1 MLLSRLKTAVP
12 LIFLLFLVFYLPS
25 TPGRIVFTTL
35 AAAIFFLALSEMIR
49 LSDFIHPKPFGFAL
63 YLLGSALFILAA
75 LNPSSMIT
83 LCLQWSGEIFAG
95 ILFLLIVFCIS
106 FHFSPTRETLR
117 ESRAALAAA
126 FYICWPLCFLA
137 KIYFMPG
144 HGALLLAYLIVVT
157 KMADVG
163 AYFVGMSTAK
173 LPGGNHKLAKII
185 SPKKSWEG
193 LFGGIVFS
201 LGASL
206 IFFYF
211 AQAQLQ
217 FGDFGNLAKIVIHLK
232 WFDAILLGIAAPLIG
247 LLGDL
252 AESAIKRAVDAKD
265 SGQLPGLGGIL
276 DMLDSLIPMAPLFY
290 AWLILKNA
298 MAIAAS

>member
-1 MLLSRLKTAVP
+1 MLLSRLKTAIP
-12 LIFLLFLVFYLPS
+12 LILLLFLVFYLPG
-25 TPGRIVFTTL
+25 TPGKILFTTL
-35 AAAIFFLALSEMIR
+35 AAAIFFLALSEIIR
-49 LSDFIHPKPFGFAL
+49 LSDFIHPKAFGFVL
-63 YLLGSALFILAA
+63 YLLATALFILAA

-83 LCLQWSGEIFAG
+83 LFLQWSGEIFAG
-95 ILFLLIVFCIS
+95 IMFLLAVFCIS
-106 FHFSPTRETLR
+106 FHFGPTRESLR
-117 ESRAALAAA
+117 EVHAALAAA
-126 FYICWPLCFLA
+126 FYICWPLCFLP
-137 KIYFMPG
+137 KIYFLPG

-173 LPGGNHKLAKII
+173 RLGGNHKLAKII

-193 LFGGIVFS
+193 LFGGVVFS

-211 AQAQLQ
+211 AQARLQ
-217 FGDFGNLAKIVIHLK
+217 FGDFGNLARIIIRLN
-232 WFDAILLGIAAPLIG
+232 WFDAVLLGLAAPLIG

-252 AESAIKRAVDAKD
+252 AESAIKRAADAKD

-276 DMLDSLIPMAPLFY
+276 DTLDSLIPMAPLFY
-290 AWLILKNA
+290 AWMILKNA
-298 MAIAAS
+298 LAIAAI